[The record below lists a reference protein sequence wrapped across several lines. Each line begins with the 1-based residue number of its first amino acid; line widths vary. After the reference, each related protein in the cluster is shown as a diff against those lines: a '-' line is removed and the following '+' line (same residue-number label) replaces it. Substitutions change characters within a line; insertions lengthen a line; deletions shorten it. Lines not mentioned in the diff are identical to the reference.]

1 MKNVHLGFPNRIDLA
16 TLSGGN
22 WMASLPLNNIKNPRL
37 SKQARTADA
46 STAATQFAMDFGQA
60 RNVEVVALIAHNLS
74 AAAQV
79 RIKASSSNSFALP
92 GFDSGWVAMW
102 PAGFFSS
109 EVEWESDDFWLGTL
123 SNEAAAGYKTPFSYF
138 LTVGQAYQYWQLEI
152 DDSANPDGYF
162 SLGRC
167 FIGPVFVPTSNMSY
181 GAGLSVDDA
190 TAFETSLSG
199 EEFYDSRQRYRSYSF
214 ALDYLSEAEAYAD
227 ILDMQRLIGTSG
239 EIFVNGDPDDET
251 NRPRRSFLA
260 RLQNTAPIIHQH
272 VDIFSAQI
280 NLREIL

>member
-1 MKNVHLGFPNRIDLA
+1 MKNVHLAFPNRIDPA

-37 SKQARTADA
+37 SRQARTADA

-60 RNVEVVALIAHNLS
+60 RNVEVVGLIAHNLS
-74 AAAQV
+74 ADAQV
-79 RIKASSSNSFALP
+79 RIKANSVNSFALP
-92 GFDSGWVAMW
+92 GFDSGWVEMW
-102 PAGFFSS
+102 PNGFFSS
-109 EVEWESDDFWLGTL
+109 KVEWENDDFWLGTL
-123 SNEAAAGYKTPFSYF
+123 SNEAAAGYQTPFSYF

-167 FIGPVFVPTSNMSY
+167 FIGPVFVPTYNMSY

-199 EEFYDSRQRYRSYSF
+199 EEFYDSRRRYRSYSF

-227 ILDMQRLIGTSG
+227 ILDMQRLMGTSG

-251 NRPRRSFLA
+251 NKPRRSFLA

-280 NLREIL
+280 NLREVL